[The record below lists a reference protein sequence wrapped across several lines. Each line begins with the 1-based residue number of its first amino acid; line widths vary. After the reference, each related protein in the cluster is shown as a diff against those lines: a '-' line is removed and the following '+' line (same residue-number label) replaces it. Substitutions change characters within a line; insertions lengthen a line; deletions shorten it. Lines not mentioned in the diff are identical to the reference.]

1 MSVVLDIDLDYFEFV
16 AEPLERFSE
25 LLTWAG
31 RPVDAIVEE
40 HHEALSLWTEAV
52 RKGAIDTPQW
62 ILHVDQHHDM
72 LGERH
77 PIGFGNFLCFAMRRW
92 PKCRV
97 RWLAESRID
106 SPEMWLSEH
115 AWESVCA
122 RFAYRAHWCRTW
134 PKPDMVTVCTSPGF
148 VDEILRRQL
157 LEQVRRDC
165 PRQRES
171 PSPANAAKNMAYR
184 NRGGGSLRT

>member
-1 MSVVLDIDLDYFEFV
+1 M
-16 AEPLERFSE
+16 
-25 LLTWAG
+25 
-31 RPVDAIVEE
+31 DAIVEE

-77 PIGFGNFLCFAMRRW
+77 PICFGNFFYFAMRRW

-148 VDEILRRQL
+148 VDEILTTC
-157 LEQVRRDC
+157 E
-165 PRQRES
+165 
-171 PSPANAAKNMAYR
+171 PSVPDHYA
-184 NRGGGSLRT
+184 GGWSGGAPQMRATHAEIVQPVLQTDSGTS